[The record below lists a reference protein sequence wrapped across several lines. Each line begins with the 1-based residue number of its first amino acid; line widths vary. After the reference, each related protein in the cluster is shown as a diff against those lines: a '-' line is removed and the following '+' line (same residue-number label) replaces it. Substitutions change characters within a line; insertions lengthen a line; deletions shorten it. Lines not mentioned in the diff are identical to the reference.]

1 MIAPRWEV
9 SESDGSDENF
19 AGRPHP
25 TLVSLHFIRSALR
38 RRRLACV
45 LCAVLGLLAS
55 VAFLVMSPASHHA
68 RAALVL
74 THDPQADPSRGMATD
89 VSLLRTRTVANKAIA
104 DLGLAMTPDAFL
116 KSVNSLPVSSDL
128 LSLSVTAPSD
138 AEAVRRLTA
147 LTSIYLSFRG
157 EQLSI
162 QSNLLVSG
170 MQQHITQLQA
180 ELEAISGRIDQLSA
194 SRNPDAGKLSD
205 AIERRTYIQGTIETL
220 QQSIEDA
227 KLRNSSVLAS
237 SRVIDPPAADTGGTK
252 RRMVMILASGF
263 IGGAALGC
271 GAVLF
276 FAIISDRLRRRSD
289 VAAAL
294 EVPVPVSVGRVL
306 ALPKR
311 WLWLPHIKAINARRT
326 EERERLAH
334 AIEMELPSQR
344 QSGRL
349 GVLCIDNAEEVSFAV
364 ATAATNLAADGHSV
378 AVIDLTKQGSLEL
391 GGVSSTMGA
400 SHRPTVLRPDGIP
413 VLAGSI
419 ADLHY
424 VGTEDRSG
432 LSLDRTDITLVL
444 ADLDPSVGADF
455 LSAWTDRV
463 IIAVTAG
470 LSSVGMVTTAAELV
484 RTAGLEFRMAALL
497 HAERTDDSSGTA
509 GFDLPVPVPVHIAED
524 RLTPVG
530 KSGEEKQAVN
540 EEQAALKRQTGDQ
553 EQAAVVEEQRADE
566 QLAEEAQVA
575 GELIGEDQTHSE
587 ESAVNDEEDLAATVE
602 EAPAAQD
609 QPEEELIAEQEASAE
624 EQAAVLEEQP
634 ANQEQ
639 PLEEE
644 LTAEQEAPPEKQ
656 AAALEEQ
663 PADEEQPAAN
673 QKQVVVEDGTPDQD
687 QVVVKDETPDQEQ
700 AAEERLADED
710 QPAGDEQVPEQESAA
725 VLPEQPAEEE
735 QAAEAEQV
743 PEEKHPTALPE
754 QSVDA
759 EATDSDEQA
768 AALQEQLTNEELR
781 AEESTEQDEAL
792 AEEQARE
799 EELAEVSA
807 AQPTYELPSLDGD
820 PTIQVRV
827 AFTYEQPSGEQTH
840 VIEQVA
846 KDGEVES
853 QLVAD
858 PDLVAGFPEQTTNG
872 RRWQLFFVQNP
883 LLQIEPSPGDD
894 ELDWSWDW
902 LDEPVFI
909 EESAAVVAEDEL
921 ELFVE
926 PDEVPYPSLE
936 DVGVNGWILYID
948 VYRAT
953 STPLMQDD
961 ELNWNFDWDWDLG
974 SEKSGRKQN
983 GSGNGHG
990 AEVSAEADAR

>member
-1 MIAPRWEV
+1 
-9 SESDGSDENF
+9 
-19 AGRPHP
+19 
-25 TLVSLHFIRSALR
+25 
-38 RRRLACV
+38 
-45 LCAVLGLLAS
+45 
-55 VAFLVMSPASHHA
+55 
-68 RAALVL
+68 
-74 THDPQADPSRGMATD
+74 MATD

-180 ELEAISGRIDQLSA
+180 ELEAISGRIDQLSV

-311 WLWLPHIKAINARRT
+311 WLWLPHIKVINARRT

-400 SHRPTVLRPDGIP
+400 SHRPTVLRPHGIP

-470 LSSVGMVTTAAELV
+470 LSSVGMITTAAALV

-509 GFDLPVPVPVHIAED
+509 GFDLPATSPVQLAED

-530 KSGEEKQAVN
+530 KSGEEKQAGN

-553 EQAAVVEEQRADE
+553 EQAAAVEDQSAYE
-566 QLAEEAQVA
+566 QLAEEQIA
-575 GELIGEDQTHSE
+575 GELIGADQTHSE
-587 ESAVNDEEDLAATVE
+587 GLAVNDEEDLAGTID
-602 EAPAAQD
+602 EAPTDQD
-609 QPEEELIAEQEASAE
+609 QPEKELTAEQEASAE

-663 PADEEQPAAN
+663 PADEEQPAAD
-673 QKQVVVEDGTPDQD
+673 QKQVVVEDGTPNQD

-735 QAAEAEQV
+735 QAAEAAQV
-743 PEEKHPTALPE
+743 FEEKHPTALPE

-846 KDGEVES
+846 KDGGAES

-858 PDLVAGFPEQTTNG
+858 PDLVASAPEQTTNG

-883 LLQIEPSPGDD
+883 LVQIEPSPGDD

-921 ELFVE
+921 KLFVE

>member
-1 MIAPRWEV
+1 MIARRWEV

-180 ELEAISGRIDQLSA
+180 ELEAISGRIDQLSV

-311 WLWLPHIKAINARRT
+311 WLWLPHIKVINARRT

-334 AIEMELPSQR
+334 AIEMELPSPR

-509 GFDLPVPVPVHIAED
+509 GFDLPVPVPVHLAED

-609 QPEEELIAEQEASAE
+609 QPEEELTAEQEASAE
-624 EQAAVLEEQP
+624 EE
-634 ANQEQ
+634 
-639 PLEEE
+639 
-644 LTAEQEAPPEKQ
+644 

-663 PADEEQPAAN
+663 PANEEQPAAD
-673 QKQVVVEDGTPDQD
+673 QKQVVVE
-687 QVVVKDETPDQEQ
+687 DETPDQEQ
-700 AAEERLADED
+700 AVGEQLPDED
-710 QPAGDEQVPEQESAA
+710 QPAEEEQVLEQESAA

-743 PEEKHPTALPE
+743 PEEKHPTARPE

-781 AEESTEQDEAL
+781 AEEWTEQDEAL
-792 AEEQARE
+792 AEDQAGE

-858 PDLVAGFPEQTTNG
+858 PDLVAGPPEQTTNG

-883 LLQIEPSPGDD
+883 LVQIEPSPGDD

-961 ELNWNFDWDWDLG
+961 ELNWNFNWDWDLG

>member
-9 SESDGSDENF
+9 SESDGGDENF

-147 LTSIYLSFRG
+147 LTSIYLSFRA

-252 RRMVMILASGF
+252 RRIVMILASGF

-326 EERERLAH
+326 DERERLAH
-334 AIEMELPSQR
+334 AIEMELPSPR

-349 GVLCIDNAEEVSFAV
+349 GVLCIDNAEEVSLAV

-391 GGVSSTMGA
+391 GGVSSMMGA
-400 SHRPTVLRPDGIP
+400 SHRPTVLRPHGIP
-413 VLAGSI
+413 VLAASI
-419 ADLHY
+419 ADLHD
-424 VGTEDRSG
+424 VGTEDKSG

-470 LSSVGMVTTAAELV
+470 LSSVGMVTTAADLV
-484 RTAGLEFRMAALL
+484 RTAGLEFRMATLL
-497 HAERTDDSSGTA
+497 HIERTDDSSGTA
-509 GFDLPVPVPVHIAED
+509 GFDLPVPVPVHRAED

-553 EQAAVVEEQRADE
+553 EQATVVEEQRADE
-566 QLAEEAQVA
+566 QLAEEQVA
-575 GELIGEDQTHSE
+575 GGLIGEDQTHSE
-587 ESAVNDEEDLAATVE
+587 ELAVNDEEDLAGTIE
-602 EAPAAQD
+602 EAPVDQD
-609 QPEEELIAEQEASAE
+609 QPEEELTAEQEASAE

-634 ANQEQ
+634 A
-639 PLEEE
+639 
-644 LTAEQEAPPEKQ
+644 
-656 AAALEEQ
+656 
-663 PADEEQPAAN
+663 DEEQPAAD
-673 QKQVVVEDGTPDQD
+673 QRQVVVEDETPDQD
-687 QVVVKDETPDQEQ
+687 QVVAKDETPDQEQ
-700 AAEERLADED
+700 VAGEDETPDQEQAVEEQLVDED
-710 QPAGDEQVPEQESAA
+710 QPARDEQVPEQESAA

-735 QAAEAEQV
+735 QAAEAEHV

-754 QSVDA
+754 QSVDT

-768 AALQEQLTNEELR
+768 AVLQEQLTNEELS

-846 KDGEVES
+846 KDGGVES

-858 PDLVAGFPEQTTNG
+858 PDLVAGPPEQTTNG

-883 LLQIEPSPGDD
+883 LVQIEPSPGEE

-921 ELFVE
+921 KLFVE

>member
-9 SESDGSDENF
+9 SESDGGDENF

-89 VSLLRTRTVANKAIA
+89 VSLLRTRTVASKAIA

-147 LTSIYLSFRG
+147 LTSIYLSFRA

-252 RRMVMILASGF
+252 RRIVMILASGF

-326 EERERLAH
+326 DERERLAH
-334 AIEMELPSQR
+334 AIEMELPSPR

-349 GVLCIDNAEEVSFAV
+349 GVLCIDNAEEVSLAV

-391 GGVSSTMGA
+391 GGGSSMMGA
-400 SHRPTVLRPDGIP
+400 SHRPTVLRPHGIP
-413 VLAGSI
+413 VLAASI
-419 ADLHY
+419 ADLHD
-424 VGTEDRSG
+424 VGTEDKSG

-509 GFDLPVPVPVHIAED
+509 GFDLPVPVPVHLAED

-553 EQAAVVEEQRADE
+553 EQATVVEEQRADE
-566 QLAEEAQVA
+566 QLAEEQVA
-575 GELIGEDQTHSE
+575 GGLIGEDQTHSE
-587 ESAVNDEEDLAATVE
+587 ELAVNDEEDLAGTIE
-602 EAPAAQD
+602 EAPVDQD
-609 QPEEELIAEQEASAE
+609 QPEEELTAEQEASAE
-624 EQAAVLEEQP
+624 EQAAVP
-634 ANQEQ
+634 
-639 PLEEE
+639 
-644 LTAEQEAPPEKQ
+644 
-656 AAALEEQ
+656 EEQ
-663 PADEEQPAAN
+663 PADEEQPAAD
-673 QKQVVVEDGTPDQD
+673 QKQVVVEDETPDQD
-687 QVVVKDETPDQEQ
+687 QVVAKDETPDQEQ
-700 AAEERLADED
+700 VAGEDETPDQEQAVEEQLVDED
-710 QPAGDEQVPEQESAA
+710 QPARDEQVPEQESAA

-743 PEEKHPTALPE
+743 FEEKHPTALPK

-768 AALQEQLTNEELR
+768 AVLQQEQLTNEELS

-846 KDGEVES
+846 KDGGVES

-858 PDLVAGFPEQTTNG
+858 PDLVASPPEQTTNG

-883 LLQIEPSPGDD
+883 LVQIEPSPGDD

-902 LDEPVFI
+902 LDEPVSI
-909 EESAAVVAEDEL
+909 EESAAVVAEDQP